1 MTIEGFT
8 TLEERGIVWQAIGFA
23 LIGIVSVTVL
33 TVYSEADYL
42 AVEIYRLA
50 ATELNWPFI
59 AIIALAIDKV
69 RKMFET
75 RTEIR
80 KAAREKAIEK
90 WLEESREDGHKEGRQ
105 EGHKEGRQEGHREG
119 RQEGHREGRQE
130 GHQAGREAGR
140 EEGERQSAERI
151 RASLLKHGI
160 ELPPELEHE
169 LFENGSQS

>member
-23 LIGIVSVTVL
+23 LIGAVSL

-105 EGHKEGRQEGHREG
+105 EG
-119 RQEGHREGRQE
+119 
-130 GHQAGREAGR
+130 
-140 EEGERQSAERI
+140 ERQSAARI

-169 LFENGSQS
+169 LFENGRKS

>member
-90 WLEESREDGHKEGRQ
+90 WLEESREDGHKAGREDGRE
-105 EGHKEGRQEGHREG
+105 EGHKAGRE
-119 RQEGHREGRQE
+119 EGHREGRQE
-130 GHQAGREAGR
+130 GHQAGR

>member
-23 LIGIVSVTVL
+23 LIGIASLTVL
-33 TVYSEADYL
+33 TVYSEADYI

-50 ATELNWPFI
+50 ATQLNWPFI

-80 KAAREKAIEK
+80 KAAIREKAIEK
-90 WLEESREDGHKEGRQ
+90 S
-105 EGHKEGRQEGHREG
+105 
-119 RQEGHREGRQE
+119 
-130 GHQAGREAGR
+130 R
-140 EEGERQSAERI
+140 EEGERKSAERI

-169 LFENGSQS
+169 LFENGRKS